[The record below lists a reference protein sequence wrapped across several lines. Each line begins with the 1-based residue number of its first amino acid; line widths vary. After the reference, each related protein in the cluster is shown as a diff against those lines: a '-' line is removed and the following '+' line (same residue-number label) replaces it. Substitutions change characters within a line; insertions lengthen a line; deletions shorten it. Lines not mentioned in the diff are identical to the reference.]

1 MTLTVAFLDV
11 FHGDCAVIIFNER
24 GRKACIVID
33 GGEKRDAA
41 KRLAAYLKHEKVEVI
56 DLLVATHIDSDHV
69 NGLVHFL
76 KSESTQTDSWNKGK
90 EKCIVH
96 YWGPKPDPHWIPPSR
111 RRGAQTSPLT
121 APELQT
127 MNFVIQSVAQ
137 NQKLS
142 KLVQKHIFHT
152 DNIQYPSLQDM
163 PPLDIF
169 ENVRLQV
176 MAPDTQILD
185 SAIQSKA
192 LSLSNV
198 PYRQS
203 LAKMAPVRTAGRL
216 KLKDLRKILAMN
228 AEEMAKIAD
237 RNANNQSIVLKLT
250 PREGKAAEFKGWTFL
265 FTGDAEQESWEMMR
279 QIAQVRKNLPSRVL
293 KVPHHGSSLNGI
305 DKASFKAINP
315 EYSIISVGQKHGLP
329 DGQTLNLIRADRER
343 KLFCTE
349 RNNSV
354 HHPGPCMKK
363 RTCIRK
369 RVSDFR
375 SIRFVIDTDT
385 GEEKIDT
392 FTINAKL
399 GEIEI
404 KTGEIWCP
412 GNKWPTKQPISKQK
426 EGGNERG

>member
-1 MTLTVAFLDV
+1 MILTVAFLDV
-11 FHGDCAVIIFNER
+11 FHGDCAVITFNER

-33 GGEKRDAA
+33 GGEKGDAA
-41 KRLAAYLKHEKVEVI
+41 KRLAAYLKHERVEVI
-56 DLLVATHIDSDHV
+56 DLLLATHIDSDHV

-76 KSESTQTDSWNKGK
+76 KLESGQTNNWNKGK
-90 EKCIVH
+90 EKCIAH
-96 YWGPKPDPHWIPPSR
+96 YWGPKPDPNWTPPSR
-111 RRGAQTSPLT
+111 RTSAQTSPLT

-137 NQKLS
+137 NQELS
-142 KLVQKHIFHT
+142 KLVQKHIFHA
-152 DNIQYPSLQDM
+152 DNIQHPSLQDM

-169 ENVRLQV
+169 ENVGLQV

-228 AEEMAKIAD
+228 AEEMAKIAN

-250 PREGKAAEFKGWTFL
+250 PKEGKAAESKGWTFL

-279 QIAQVRKNLPSRVL
+279 QIAQVKKNLPSKVL
-293 KVPHHGSSLNGI
+293 KVPHHGSVNGI
-305 DKASFKAINP
+305 DEPSFRAIDP

-329 DGQTLNLIRADRER
+329 DGQTLNLIKGVMKS
-343 KLFCTE
+343 KLFCNPLIYNFL
-349 RNNSV
+349 R
-354 HHPGPCMKK
+354 
-363 RTCIRK
+363 
-369 RVSDFR
+369 
-375 SIRFVIDTDT
+375 RFFFGLFLD
-385 GEEKIDT
+385 
-392 FTINAKL
+392 
-399 GEIEI
+399 
-404 KTGEIWCP
+404 
-412 GNKWPTKQPISKQK
+412 
-426 EGGNERG
+426 